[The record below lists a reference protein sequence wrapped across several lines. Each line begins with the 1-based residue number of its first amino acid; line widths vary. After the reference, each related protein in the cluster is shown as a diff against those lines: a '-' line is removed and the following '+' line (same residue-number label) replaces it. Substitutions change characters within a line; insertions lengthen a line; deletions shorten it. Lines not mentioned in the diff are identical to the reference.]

1 MPASWPRS
9 ADRSQSAAP
18 LPADSS
24 PPRTLLVEPARI
36 APHPSSLR
44 PPLPITRQMGYL
56 LPDFYSGA
64 TGLSGY
70 FTEGFSLRRS
80 HRCHHHAAGVSL
92 RVRSESLRAGL
103 WERIEPVS
111 SLK

>member
-64 TGLSGY
+64 IGLSGY
-70 FTEGFSLRRS
+70 FTEGFSLRRLQS
-80 HRCHHHAAGVSL
+80 SVGGSLLAGIQNGNSRL
-92 RVRSESLRAGL
+92 IR
-103 WERIEPVS
+103 
-111 SLK
+111 K